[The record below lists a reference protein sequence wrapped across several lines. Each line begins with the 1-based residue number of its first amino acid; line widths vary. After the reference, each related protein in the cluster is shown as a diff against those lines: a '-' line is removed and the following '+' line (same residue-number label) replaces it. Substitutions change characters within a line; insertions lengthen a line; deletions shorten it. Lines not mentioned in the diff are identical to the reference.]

1 MIYGGIYFLFRIIN
15 LIMWSSCR
23 SVALLGHSGWHG
35 KEVQFLTYKKLA
47 IYNALKHVPVLDCGF
62 INIHGHQ
69 FIWSTECQPKS
80 FSHVTEPQL
89 YMEYL
94 FNFNI
99 SNFYI
104 FNSMDI
110 PKGVWTS
117 MFMFLLKFIIT
128 ILLISKKFF
137 FFVPSSSINVVW
149 QLKSFIKNTDFLK
162 RV

>member
-1 MIYGGIYFLFRIIN
+1 MIYGGINFLFRIIN

-23 SVALLGHSGWHG
+23 SLALLGHSGWHD

-47 IYNALKHVPVLDCGF
+47 IYNTLKHVLVLDCGF

-80 FSHVTEPQL
+80 SSHVTEPQL

-117 MFMFLLKFIIT
+117 MFLFLLKFIIT

-137 FFVPSSSINVVW
+137 FSLCHQVQSMLFDNLNLL
-149 QLKSFIKNTDFLK
+149 LKILIF
-162 RV
+162 

>member
-1 MIYGGIYFLFRIIN
+1 MIYGGINFLFRIIN
-15 LIMWSSCR
+15 LIMWSSYR
-23 SVALLGHSGWHG
+23 SLALLGHSGWHD
-35 KEVQFLTYKKLA
+35 KEVQLLTYKKLA
-47 IYNALKHVPVLDCGF
+47 IYNALKHVLVLDCGF

-80 FSHVTEPQL
+80 SSHVTEPQL
-89 YMEYL
+89 HMDYL

-137 FFVPSSSINVVW
+137 F
-149 QLKSFIKNTDFLK
+149 LCAIKFNQCCLTT
-162 RV
+162 